1 MTNVNMDSRCKPMFP
16 SRVFLFFLFVVGS
29 LLSGMFIVPT
39 SASEL
44 YPSLAA
50 MDIEGDWKLKG
61 NNSIIT
67 IKCSREQHGK
77 YDLLFCLGHLK
88 VDDLPEYKKN
98 DVVFWVKNSLPKEAR
113 MRRTSHGTQV
123 YDYTFGPPMAD
134 IFWGQECRPGWTG
147 YFYDPLDYLAH
158 KKYEHAA
165 LELRLKG
172 NTFQYKSKW
181 IDSSGNHVQEL
192 IFERRAKKP

>member
-1 MTNVNMDSRCKPMFP
+1 MTNYNMDARYKPIIQ
-16 SRVFLFFLFVVGS
+16 SSIFLSFLFVVGS
-29 LLSGMFIVPT
+29 LLSGMFILPA

-44 YPSLAA
+44 YPNYIA
-50 MDIEGDWKLKG
+50 MGIEGDWKLKG

-67 IKCSREQHGK
+67 IKCTRERHGQ
-77 YDLLFCLGHLK
+77 YDLLFCLGRLT

-123 YDYTFGPPMAD
+123 YDYTFGPPMVD
-134 IFWGQECRPGWTG
+134 IFWGQECKPGWNG
-147 YFYDPLDYLAH
+147 YVYDPLDYLAH
-158 KKYEHAA
+158 KKYEHAS

-181 IDSSGNHVQEL
+181 IDPSGHQVQEL
-192 IFERRAKKP
+192 LFERRGKKP